1 MNKAD
6 AADKPSPSP
15 PAFAA
20 LRRDIDALD
29 ERILDLL
36 AERFVLAQSFGKDK
50 PLEGSVGKSALSTAA
65 LPALRPQREHHI
77 LSRLIAR
84 CREKGLPEA
93 LIVQLWRQLMSATAF
108 VQIPYAVS
116 YLQDDALCL
125 VALGACF
132 SPYITLLPQATQGEV
147 IAVLSQES
155 NAFALVSLSTPHPP
169 PPPSV
174 DENSIP
180 WWRYLFSTHAPRI
193 LQALPSLALPD
204 KNTTQRVLLL
214 GRLPSFFLDEEAAYK
229 FFLVNL
235 QDAQADKNLSELELE
250 LHNLE
255 TPTDAKSSLK
265 PSLNL
270 SLLGRHEKTI
280 LLCYSEASRTTGAVL
295 VEALSAWG
303 EARHIGSTHDDWT
316 ARQAPRQSSRQ
327 SPLCKI
333 VAVKS
338 S

>member
-6 AADKPSPSP
+6 AASKPSP

-50 PLEGSVGKSALSTAA
+50 PLEGSVDKSALSTAA

-77 LSRLIAR
+77 LTRLIAR

-108 VQIPYAVS
+108 VQRPYAVS

-132 SPYITLLPQATQGEV
+132 SPHITLLPQATQGEV

-169 PPPSV
+169 PPPPPPPPPSV
-174 DENSIP
+174 EENSIP

-214 GRLPSFFLDEEAAYK
+214 GRLPSSFLDEEAAYK

-235 QDAQADKNLSELELE
+235 QDAQADKSLSDLELE

-255 TPTDAKSSLK
+255 TSTDTK

-270 SLLGRHEKTI
+270 SLKPSLLGLHEKTI

-295 VEALSAWG
+295 TEALSAWG

-316 ARQAPRQSSRQ
+316 CPP
-327 SPLCKI
+327 SPSTIPSL
-333 VAVKS
+333 
-338 S
+338 